1 MSTVTP
7 MMNLGVLIS
16 QVEYCVAR
24 MARSSGVTLT
34 CHGFAMSELIGYGN
48 RTLLNGNGEI
58 SFCQRPAKHAKRG
71 ACRDRRGRMPG
82 VFESADRA
90 VRQAEVE
97 TKRAA
102 TWRLPSITS
111 I

>member
-58 SFCQRPAKHAKRG
+58 SFCQRPAEHAKRG
-71 ACRDRRGRMPG
+71 AC
-82 VFESADRA
+82 
-90 VRQAEVE
+90 
-97 TKRAA
+97 
-102 TWRLPSITS
+102 
-111 I
+111 